1 MKKGFWAGLLS
12 FVIAKVVHLLIT
24 GLIGFTI
31 GLAYIQTPEDMPW
44 GLIRVIDSP
53 IIGIIFLIFASMYI
67 YGKLTNNNQQLN
79 D

>member
-1 MKKGFWAGLLS
+1 MKKGFWTGLLS
-12 FVIAKVVHLLIT
+12 FAIAKVAHLVIT

-53 IIGIIFLIFASMYI
+53 IIGITFLIIASMYI
-67 YGKLTNNNQQLN
+67 YGKLTNNKKIN
-79 D
+79 